1 MPRKQKMKK
10 IQPAV
15 QRLAFTLPLSG
26 TNYIDLSKV
35 CSAINRR
42 FYRQGLN
49 WAVGAFRITGQG
61 TMSGTT
67 TVSKLPNSWAF
78 ANGWEK
84 VFRAWQRQQDDAL
97 EDGTQES
104 VKARYNDFKI
114 YMDADMLTATT
125 QTDAQVPLADQILL
139 PHDNDYNLLS
149 PGQWD
154 YSNLVIPNFG
164 SPGNNFDAKIFGVG
178 PKVSGIGGGYSIIQL
193 YADSRSTPFSP
204 DPDVP
209 ADVLGTDNILNLMFD
224 VGDNNREVLTDAVGE
239 NNETPYDVDN
249 YPGGD
254 TNFSATEVVGYA
266 FINNGTNTA
275 TSQAT
280 IPGSNFPC
288 GLIRIDSDMTGGA
301 AFYNLIVDLVP
312 GHHRGYLAEPMT
324 EM

>member
-67 TVSKLPNSWAF
+67 TVSKLPNTWAF

-84 VFRAWQRQQDDAL
+84 VFRAWQRQQDEAL

-125 QTDAQVPLADQILL
+125 QTDAQAPTSGQILL
-139 PHDNDYNLLS
+139 PHDNDYNS
-149 PGQWD
+149 
-154 YSNLVIPNFG
+154 
-164 SPGNNFDAKIFGVG
+164 
-178 PKVSGIGGGYSIIQL
+178 
-193 YADSRSTPFSP
+193 
-204 DPDVP
+204 
-209 ADVLGTDNILNLMFD
+209 
-224 VGDNNREVLTDAVGE
+224 
-239 NNETPYDVDN
+239 
-249 YPGGD
+249 
-254 TNFSATEVVGYA
+254 
-266 FINNGTNTA
+266 
-275 TSQAT
+275 
-280 IPGSNFPC
+280 
-288 GLIRIDSDMTGGA
+288 
-301 AFYNLIVDLVP
+301 
-312 GHHRGYLAEPMT
+312 
-324 EM
+324 